1 MLNEFARIGKVSDE
15 SLGRDE
21 TLRHTSHEILILH
34 KYLTRNEE
42 RRKKERKKDR
52 KKEKK
57 EKPHQLK

>member
-1 MLNEFARIGKVSDE
+1 MLNEFARIRKVSVE

-52 KKEKK
+52 RQEKK
-57 EKPHQLK
+57 KNPTN